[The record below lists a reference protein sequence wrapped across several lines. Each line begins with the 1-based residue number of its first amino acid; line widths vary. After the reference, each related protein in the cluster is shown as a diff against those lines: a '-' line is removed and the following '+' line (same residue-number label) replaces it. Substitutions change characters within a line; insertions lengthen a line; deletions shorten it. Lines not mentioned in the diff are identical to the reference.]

1 MGRLKQIGFSTMTAV
16 TGLFAL
22 IWYIGVDKIVLA
34 LSTVQF
40 PLLLLLV
47 ILMNPAFEILRAFR
61 WRMVLTPVVKNRSL
75 SIVRVYA
82 WVLFG
87 DFINWLLV
95 FGVEGDFAKAKLLGM
110 QQKNAFAPI
119 LTTVGLERVLDGLTV
134 TGIGIAAI
142 CLLNFHTATNF
153 LLTLIIILTVGTAVI
168 AFAAFGIVNRNGAVQ
183 LIEASLFFA
192 PDHLKLKLLHFIE
205 GLIDGLHGFASLG
218 HKAIYYVLE
227 TIALWSIPIITYVLL
242 FSAMGLSE
250 PLVILMIGSVVMTFS
265 AVTPSPPL
273 SIGSY
278 HIIWT
283 ATFVALGMPAAIALA
298 TAIISHLCMLVWRMP
313 VGLLVSSWL
322 GIDLKD
328 VLKAAGGK

>member
-1 MGRLKQIGFSTMTAV
+1 MGRLKQVVFSTITAIV
-16 TGLFAL
+16 GLIAL
-22 IWYIGVDKIVLA
+22 IWYIGLQKLVSV

-47 ILMNPAFEILRAFR
+47 ILMNPAFELLRAFR
-61 WRMVLTPVVKNRSL
+61 WRMVLSPIVKTRSF
-75 SIVRVYA
+75 SIARAYA
-82 WVLFG
+82 WILFG

-110 QQKNAFAPI
+110 QQKDAFAPI

-142 CLLNFHTATNF
+142 WLLDFHTATNLF
-153 LLTLIIILTVGTAVI
+153 LTLIIVLAVGTLVI
-168 AFAAFGIVNRNGAVQ
+168 AFATFGVVNRNGAVR
-183 LIEASLFFA
+183 LIEVCLFFA
-192 PDHLKLKLLHFIE
+192 PDHLKMKMLHFIE

-218 HKAIYYVLE
+218 HKAIYYALE

-242 FSAMGLSE
+242 FSAMGLTV

-283 ATFVALGMPAAIALA
+283 ATFVALGMPAAVALA
-298 TAIISHLCMLVWRMP
+298 TAIISHLCLLVWRLP

-328 VLKAAGGK
+328 ILKAAGGK